1 VTVVQA
7 LVQFIGM
14 TCVVICTV
22 LELRLL
28 SGVVLVMMDDT
39 GIVETDE
46 ATLELAGS
54 ALVAV
59 DTDETGTVETGGK
72 G

>member
-1 VTVVQA
+1 MTVVQA

-22 LELRLL
+22 LELGLL
-28 SGVVLVMMDDT
+28 SGVVLVIMDDT

-59 DTDETGTVETGGK
+59 DIDETGTVETGGK